1 MRHVLLGAL
10 VAAAVLACRHAGV
23 TRLADAPPKPGN
35 CQLQMFATE
44 AEVGRPFQAVCTIDT
59 EITGSVMNPVSYA
72 SVPEVASTQACQ
84 CGGDAI
90 IVPKPEPGASQ
101 ASVMT
106 VKVIRFTGP

>member
-1 MRHVLLGAL
+1 MRHAALGVLA
-10 VAAAVLACRHAGV
+10 AAAVLGCRHAGV

-44 AEVGRPFQAVCTIDT
+44 AEVGRPFQALCTIDT
-59 EITGSVMNPVSYA
+59 EITGSLMNPVNYG

-90 IVPKPEPGASQ
+90 IVPKPGPGASQ
-101 ASVMT
+101 SSLMT
-106 VKVIRFTGP
+106 VKVIRFTSP